1 MKPKY
6 NPCDMD
12 SHPALAPIGNF
23 FAKLASDCPCCNG
36 ARIVAAALLG
46 FITGAVLL

>member
-1 MKPKY
+1 MNL

-23 FAKLASDCPCCNG
+23 FARLASSCPCCSG
-36 ARIVAAALLG
+36 MRIAAAAVLG
-46 FITGAVLL
+46 FIIGAILL

>member
-1 MKPKY
+1 MNL

-23 FAKLASDCPCCNG
+23 FAWLASDCPCCSG
-36 ARIVAAALLG
+36 ARIAGAAVLG
-46 FITGAVLL
+46 FVIGAVLL